1 MNLLFLIS
9 VIMIFSLVIIY
20 IFEPLLNISTKKVNL
35 FKNKDLKIE
44 KILIM
49 KQIQELELDFD
60 IGNLSS
66 EDFKLKRDIL
76 EEKVL
81 DIEKALKD

>member
-1 MNLLFLIS
+1 
-9 VIMIFSLVIIY
+9 MIFSLVIIY

-76 EEKVL
+76 EEEVL

>member
-1 MNLLFLIS
+1 
-9 VIMIFSLVIIY
+9 MIFSLVIIY

>member
-1 MNLLFLIS
+1 
-9 VIMIFSLVIIY
+9 MIFSLVIIY

-44 KILIM
+44 KILII